1 MLYICFLLF
10 INVIFGQVITDNSF
24 NSTRSISLAGATV
37 SNPGKIESVFSNPAN
52 LSSSTKSSFLIGN
65 TNFYEQKFLSYEY
78 FSLLYSSSKKI
89 NFALSMQ
96 RLGTNTKDND
106 NMLSSEESISLS
118 QGFTLLNDRNSSLRL
133 GYNINYYV
141 YKQGKTAGTSGDGS
155 NGLSAK
161 RILSYGIDL
170 GILAS
175 LRDKIIMGAFIKNIN
190 SPTIGRNNNNQNL
203 PRRMNIGFSYI
214 PTSKLITMF
223 NYEKNINSKVTQ
235 FRFGLEYK
243 LHKFFTLRSGIQ
255 MKPNK
260 IGFGFSSLVNDNIIL
275 SYGVLTD
282 PILPLTHSF
291 ELELRY

>member
-1 MLYICFLLF
+1 MRYIHF
-10 INVIFGQVITDNSF
+10 IFIINIILGQVITDNSF

-65 TNFYEQKFLSYEY
+65 TNFYEQNFLSYEY

-89 NFALSMQ
+89 NIALSMQ

-133 GYNINYYV
+133 GYNINYYI
-141 YKQGKTAGTSGDGS
+141 YKQGRTAGTSGDGS
-155 NGLSAK
+155 NGLPSK
-161 RILSYGIDL
+161 RILSYGLDL

-175 LRDKIIMGAFIKNIN
+175 LREKIIMGAFIKNIN
-190 SPTIGRNNNNQNL
+190 SPSIGRSKNYQYL

-214 PTSKLITMF
+214 PTNRLVTMF

-235 FRFGLEYK
+235 FRFGLEYE
-243 LHKFFTLRSGIQ
+243 LHKFFTLRSGVQ

>member
-1 MLYICFLLF
+1 MRYINF
-10 INVIFGQVITDNSF
+10 IFIINIILGQVITDNSF

-65 TNFYEQKFLSYEY
+65 TNFYEQNFLSYEY
-78 FSLLYSSSKKI
+78 ISILYSSSKNKNI
-89 NFALSMQ
+89 ALSMQ

-118 QGFTLLNDRNSSLRL
+118 QGFTLLDDKNSTLRL
-133 GYNINYYV
+133 GYNINYFI
-141 YKQGKTAGTSGDGS
+141 YKQGKTAGTLGDGS
-155 NGLSAK
+155 NGLPAK
-161 RILSYGIDL
+161 KISSYGIDL

-175 LRDKIIMGAFIKNIN
+175 LREKIVMGAFIKNIN
-190 SPTIGRNNNNQNL
+190 SPSIGRNNNGQYL

-214 PTSKLITMF
+214 PMDRLVTMF
-223 NYEKNINSKVTQ
+223 NYEKNINSKVAQ
-235 FRFGLEYK
+235 FRVGLEYE
-243 LHKFFTLRSGIQ
+243 LHKFFILRTGVQ